1 MEQTRKIMKRA
12 VGRMVQIIDLLHFG
26 DDENWLGSLVG
37 GQPDDLDF
45 GLSEDIWK
53 LWMLE
58 GGIWV
63 AREFNWGFV
72 KMKKKNTDMM
82 IFG

>member
-1 MEQTRKIMKRA
+1 
-12 VGRMVQIIDLLHFG
+12 
-26 DDENWLGSLVG
+26 
-37 GQPDDLDF
+37 
-45 GLSEDIWK
+45 
-53 LWMLE
+53 MLE

-72 KMKKKNTDMM
+72 KMKKKNTDLM